1 MQLWSKLDEV
11 HESVVLYDWRCSEDC
26 AVLVSGV
33 VSAKVPSYIHPHTG
47 AHTFL
52 LIDGLESFPHRD
64 MLCGMQC
71 RLTTCMS
78 VQCSVTL
85 GRNQASNEQHSE
97 V

>member
-1 MQLWSKLDEV
+1 M
-11 HESVVLYDWRCSEDC
+11 
-26 AVLVSGV
+26 LVSGV

-47 AHTFL
+47 THTFL

-71 RLTTCMS
+71 RPTTSMW

-85 GRNQASNEQHSE
+85 GRNQASNKQHSE
-97 V
+97 VGLYASKMFLLACSGIVACDGHTLFG